1 MTVTLELLL
10 IYVLSM
16 FFLDRLFRR
25 LNILSEQALTRSSP
39 IDALRGVLSTTVV
52 CCHFMVTYQWKTT
65 GEWAGSD
72 SSALLNNMGAVP
84 VTLFFMITGF
94 LFFGKIYQRKPDW
107 PHIFQSRFWRI
118 MPLYAFVVAV
128 VIFISLYR
136 TGFDL
141 VSLTQLA
148 KESLRWVVF
157 LGASFNGFQESRIIT
172 AGVQWTLKYEWF
184 FYLALPVL
192 AALIN
197 RENYGRYLALSLIVV
212 VAALPAAQLEVL
224 KLHFLLFFIAG
235 FIPVL
240 IKRHRPAW
248 IDHIKKPVYGA
259 LAIALVAYSM
269 TMPDYFSV
277 PQTVLL
283 SMAFAIIALGN
294 DLFGLL
300 SSYGLKALGEISYS
314 VYLIHGLVLYS
325 LFSWLQVYPF
335 IDSNVSHY
343 IMLLPLVLVL
353 VCGLSLLTFLGI
365 EKPFMLKPRKGVN
378 TIPPL

>member
-1 MTVTLELLL
+1 MTATLELLI

-16 FFLDRLFRR
+16 VFLDRLFRR

-39 IDALRGVLSTTVV
+39 IDALRGLLSTTVV

-107 PHIFQSRFWRI
+107 PQIFQSRFWRI

-128 VIFISLYR
+128 VVFISLYR
-136 TGFDL
+136 TEFDL
-141 VSLTQLA
+141 VSPLQLV
-148 KESLRWVVF
+148 KESLRWAVF
-157 LGASFNGFQESRIIT
+157 LGASFNGFQESRLIT

-197 RENYGRYLALSLIVV
+197 RESYGRYLVLSLIAV

-224 KLHFLLFFIAG
+224 KLHFLLFFLAG

-240 IKRHRPAW
+240 IKRHRPVW
-248 IDHIKKPVYGA
+248 IDYMKKPIFGA
-259 LAIALVAYSM
+259 LAIALITYSM
-269 TMPDYFSV
+269 TMPDYFSL
-277 PQTVLL
+277 PQILLL
-283 SMAFAIIALGN
+283 SVAFAIIALGN
-294 DLFGLL
+294 DLFGML

-325 LFSWLQVYPF
+325 LFSWLNVYPF
-335 IDSNVSHY
+335 TGSNINHY
-343 IMLLPLVLVL
+343 IMLLPLVLLV
-353 VCGLSLLTFLGI
+353 VCGISLITFLGI
-365 EKPFMLKPRKGVN
+365 ERPFMLKPKKGLN